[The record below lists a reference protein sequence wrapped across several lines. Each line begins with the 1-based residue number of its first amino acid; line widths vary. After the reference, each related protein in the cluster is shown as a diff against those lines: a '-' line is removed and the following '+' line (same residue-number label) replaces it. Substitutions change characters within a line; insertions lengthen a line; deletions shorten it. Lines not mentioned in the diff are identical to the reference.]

1 MFVFVCVANF
11 EAKYEQLGLLGKG
24 GFGSVYAGNR
34 RTDHFQVSLPY
45 IFSHHTYKQS
55 FLPALTKVLVTLSHR
70 LQSNTSPK
78 LMWRLNQR

>member
-11 EAKYEQLGLLGKG
+11 EAKYEQLGLLGAG

-45 IFSHHTYKQS
+45 IFSHLS

-70 LQSNTSPK
+70 LQLNTSPK